1 MDTIREKIVSL
12 NINSN
17 FTSKTIYFDLLTTV
31 MSRKLLLSAKMSINF
46 MLYNYFKKKMKMFF
60 DFFTF

>member
-46 MLYNYFKKKMKMFF
+46 MLYNYFKKNN
-60 DFFTF
+60 